1 MDQADAQRL
10 LEQLYAATSSGDGD
24 RVRPLLSPE
33 FEFEFDSVE
42 AHAYCGVDGFCAAV
56 EDWRDAWD
64 EYQSDLDACFVVDEY
79 AVAILHIRGRG
90 KGSGVDFEAQ
100 RADVWRL
107 GDGKLRAF
115 RRFSDRAAALASL
128 AETEVSAAE
137 LAELELALANR
148 ERSAV
153 RRK

>member
-1 MDQADAQRL
+1 MDQAEARQL
-10 LEQLYAATSSGDGD
+10 LEELYAATSSGDGD

-42 AHAYCGVDGFCAAV
+42 AYAYCGVDGFCAAV
-56 EDWRDAWD
+56 RDWRDAWE
-64 EYQSDLDACFVVDEY
+64 EYQSELEECFVADEY

-90 KGSGVDFEAQ
+90 KGSGVDFETQ

-107 GDGKLRAF
+107 REGKLRAF

-128 AETEVSAAE
+128 AETDVSPAE
-137 LAELELALANR
+137 LAELKHGLARTRA
-148 ERSAV
+148 
-153 RRK
+153 K